1 MNRLKICSTN
11 IVPFNEVR
19 CRVCSTQSGWQIWI
33 RKLYRNAIV
42 NTSIYDVVVVQ
53 SLLLMDV
60 HYRAGIA
67 NIPMSELRILRVH
80 VLVSVHA
87 HQFMFFCSIVHQ
99 LWREK
104 PLTPPDGAPREF
116 RSSCLR
122 FV

>member
-1 MNRLKICSTN
+1 MKFAAESAPRSLVGKFGFAN
-11 IVPFNEVR
+11 V
-19 CRVCSTQSGWQIWI
+19 
-33 RKLYRNAIV
+33 YRNAIV

-87 HQFMFFCSIVHQ
+87 HQFMFFV
-99 LWREK
+99 L
-104 PLTPPDGAPREF
+104 
-116 RSSCLR
+116 
-122 FV
+122 